1 VALQSQNLK
10 PLPFYLV
17 LVSFLPEKKRA
28 KAKKITEKKKTAPVK
43 QRKRPASMLEPYRPS
58 DLWINFD
65 RAFERFRRDFEDIL
79 WPSESFPMMSKL
91 ETRMPT
97 VDLEDKGDKFI
108 MTAEVPGFKKDD
120 VEISICGNTVEIS
133 GCKEQKSDEK
143 TKEYV
148 RRERSSESFYRKMT
162 LPEEVKFEEVS
173 ADLKD
178 GLLEIILPKK
188 EPKPKKKIPLK

>member
-1 VALQSQNLK
+1 M
-10 PLPFYLV
+10 
-17 LVSFLPEKKRA
+17 VSFLPEKKSA
-28 KAKKITEKKKTAPVK
+28 KAEKIPEKKKLAPVK
-43 QRKRPASMLEPYRPS
+43 QKKRPASMIEPYRPS
-58 DLWINFD
+58 DLWTNFD

-79 WPSESFPMMSKL
+79 WPSERFPMGEL
-91 ETRMPT
+91 EARMPT
-97 VDLEDKGDKFI
+97 VDLEDKGDKFV

-120 VEISICGNTVEIS
+120 VEISICGATVEIS

-173 ADLKD
+173 ADIKD

-188 EPKPKKKIPLK
+188 APKTKKKIQIK

>member
-1 VALQSQNLK
+1 MKDESG
-10 PLPFYLV
+10 
-17 LVSFLPEKKRA
+17 S
-28 KAKKITEKKKTAPVK
+28 EKKKMITPAKPT
-43 QRKRPASMLEPYRPS
+43 KRPPSMIEPAQPS
-58 DLWINFD
+58 DVWMEFD
-65 RAFERFRRDFEDIL
+65 RAFDRFKRDFERSLMPHERVLGHALPAMTD
-79 WPSESFPMMSKL
+79 M
-91 ETRMPT
+91 ETNIPYI
-97 VDLEDKGDKFI
+97 DLEDKGDKFI

-133 GCKEQKSDEK
+133 GCIEQKSDEK

-178 GLLEIILPKK
+178 GILEIVLPKK
-188 EPKPKKKIPLK
+188 APKPKKKIPIK

>member
-1 VALQSQNLK
+1 MS
-10 PLPFYLV
+10 Y
-17 LVSFLPEKKRA
+17 LPEKKSA
-28 KAKKITEKKKTAPVK
+28 KAKKISEKKETAPVQ
-43 QRKRPASMLEPYRPS
+43 QRKKPSSMLEPYRPS
-58 DLWINFD
+58 DLWIDFD

-79 WPSESFPMMSKL
+79 WPSERFPFMS
-91 ETRMPT
+91 EFERMPI

-108 MTAEVPGFKKDD
+108 MTAEVPGFKKND

-133 GCKEQKSDEK
+133 GCKEQVSDEK
-143 TKEYV
+143 TKEYI
-148 RRERSSESFYRKMT
+148 RKERSSESFYRKMT

-178 GLLEIILPKK
+178 GLLEIVLPKK